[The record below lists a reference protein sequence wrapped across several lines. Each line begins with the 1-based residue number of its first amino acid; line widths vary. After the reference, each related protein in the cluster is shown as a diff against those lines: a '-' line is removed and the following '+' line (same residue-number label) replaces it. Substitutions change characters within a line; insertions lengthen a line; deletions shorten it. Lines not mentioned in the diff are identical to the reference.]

1 MEFIPIEPD
10 ENLASFLDSA
20 QQFPFVFVEIN
31 NPGDYENENIV
42 FKANEDIDSLND
54 YIVLYVVENTTTGLP
69 DYSKCRILTFDDV
82 QLQKGDLLQ
91 IYTSSGNDTTAIGF
105 ETLDLYKVMFWGL
118 PEPIWNNPHSSIEI
132 IQRGDSYNVALP
144 PTTD

>member
-42 FKANEDIDSLND
+42 FKANENIDSLSD
-54 YIVLYVVENTTTGLP
+54 YMVLYMVEDTTTGIP

-82 QLQKGDLLQ
+82 QLQKVTFSRYTPPQEITPQPSVSKLQ
-91 IYTSSGNDTTAIGF
+91 IYTT
-105 ETLDLYKVMFWGL
+105 
-118 PEPIWNNPHSSIEI
+118 
-132 IQRGDSYNVALP
+132 
-144 PTTD
+144 

>member
-10 ENLASFLDSA
+10 ENLASFLNSA

-54 YIVLYVVENTTTGLP
+54 YLVLYIVEDTATGIP
-69 DYSKCRILTFDDV
+69 DYSKCRVLTFDDIE
-82 QLQKGDLLQ
+82 LQKGDLLQ
-91 IYTSSGNDTTAIGF
+91 IYTCSGNLEQPTF
-105 ETLDLYKVMFWGL
+105 LHR
-118 PEPIWNNPHSSIEI
+118 NNSAWRLLHRRPS
-132 IQRGDSYNVALP
+132 
-144 PTTD
+144 TDN